1 MNRRRFALSLPMLGL
16 TRADAQVT
24 PGAVQ
29 FTPDIEPLVREIEA
43 MPREKSAEWLSA
55 RIRAGKAHRES
66 LAAVFL
72 AGIRNVNP
80 RPPGFALHCVFLGH
94 AAHELSLRAPA
105 DVRAVPLFYVLDDFK
120 SAQARDAGAKPGD
133 YTMQALTP
141 SKASAADLPAAME
154 AWDLERAEHAAAALA
169 RSSAK
174 PAAVFEQFWKYGA
187 RDYRNIG
194 HKAIFVA
201 NACRTL
207 ETIGW
212 QHAEPVLRSLALGL
226 LDFERT
232 LSMNGYALDDQC
244 FAANE
249 KLARGW
255 PAASASRGSAEL
267 VVAMRTAS
275 VADVCAET
283 AKRLN
288 AGQLNPAG
296 VWDAVHLFAAELR
309 FRSTG
314 ANVIAGIHAVTAANG
329 LHTAWRRAASPP
341 LRGLLLLQ
349 AVGWMAQ
356 FQSFAASRA
365 GLLSAALLKELQPIA
380 GTVDEALEAIAA
392 KPTEAA
398 ARMLPLA
405 ASAEHRGPL
414 VEGLLRYAITRADE
428 VHYYKYLVS
437 ILESESLVSPA
448 ARPALLASAA
458 LYAKGPSS
466 PEPGW
471 VQRTRAALSPQA

>member
-1 MNRRRFALSLPMLGL
+1 MNRRRFALSLPVLGL
-16 TRADAQVT
+16 SRAQAQAT

-29 FTPDIEPLVREIEA
+29 FTPDIEPLVREIET
-43 MPREKSAEWLSA
+43 MPREKSAEWLAA
-55 RIRAGKAHRES
+55 RMRAGKPHRES

-105 DVRAVPLFYVLDDFK
+105 GVRAMPLFHVLDDFK

-133 YTMQALTP
+133 YTMRKLAP
-141 SKASAADLPAAME
+141 SKASAADLAAAME
-154 AWDLERAEHAAAALA
+154 AWDLERAEQAAAALA
-169 RSSAK
+169 RSGAK
-174 PAAVFEQFWKYGA
+174 PAAVFEQLWKYGA

-194 HKAIFVA
+194 HKAIFTA

-244 FAANE
+244 FATNE
-249 KLARGW
+249 KLARAW
-255 PAASASRGSAEL
+255 PAGGASRGSAEL
-267 VVAMRTAS
+267 LAAMRSAS
-275 VADVCAET
+275 VAELCAET
-283 AKRLN
+283 ARSLN
-288 AGQLNPAG
+288 AGSLNAAG

-309 FRSTG
+309 LRSTG
-314 ANVIAGIHAVTAANG
+314 ANAIAGIHAVTAANG
-329 LHTAWRRAASPP
+329 LHTAWRRAASPR

-349 AVGWMAQ
+349 AVGWMGQ
-356 FQSFAASRA
+356 FQNFAASRA
-365 GLLSAALLKELQPIA
+365 GLLSATSLKDLQPIG
-380 GTVDEALEAIAA
+380 GTVDEALGAIAA
-392 KPTEAA
+392 KPVEAA

-437 ILESESLVSPA
+437 ILESEALVSPA
-448 ARPALLASAA
+448 ASPALLASAA

-466 PEPGW
+466 PEPVW
-471 VQRTRAALSPQA
+471 AERARAALSPQA

>member
-1 MNRRRFALSLPMLGL
+1 MNRRRFALSLPVLGL
-16 TRADAQVT
+16 SRAEAQVT
-24 PGAVQ
+24 PNAVQ
-29 FTPDIEPLVREIEA
+29 FTPEIEPLVREIEA
-43 MPREKSAEWLSA
+43 MPREKSAEWLAA
-55 RIRAGKAHRES
+55 RIRAGKPHRES
-66 LAAVFL
+66 LSAVFL

-94 AAHELSLRAPA
+94 AAQELSVRAPA
-105 DVRAVPLFYVLDDFK
+105 DVRALPLFYVLDDFK
-120 SAQARDAGAKPGD
+120 SAQARDAAAKPGD
-133 YTMQALTP
+133 YTMRALKP
-141 SKASAADLPAAME
+141 SKASASDLPAAMD

-169 RSSAK
+169 RSGTK
-174 PAAVFEQFWKYGA
+174 PATVFEQFWKYGA

-194 HKAIFVA
+194 HKAIFAA

-212 QHAEPVLRSLALGL
+212 QHAEPVLRSLVLGL
-226 LDFERT
+226 LDFERN

-255 PAASASRGSAEL
+255 PAADGNLGMAELLTAMRSASVSDL
-267 VVAMRTAS
+267 
-275 VADVCAET
+275 CAET
-283 AKRLN
+283 ARRLN
-288 AGQLNPAG
+288 AGSLSAAG

-309 FRSTG
+309 LRSTG

-329 LHTAWRRAASPP
+329 LHTAWRRAASPR

-356 FQSFAASRA
+356 FQTFAASRA
-365 GLLSAALLKELQPIA
+365 ELLSAASLKDLQPIA
-380 GTVDEALEAIAA
+380 GTVDEALAAIAA
-392 KPTEAA
+392 NPVEAT

-405 ASAEHRGPL
+405 VLPQLRSQL
-414 VEGLLRYAITRADE
+414 VDGLLRYAITRADE

-437 ILESESLVSPA
+437 ILETEALVSPA
-448 ARPALLASAA
+448 IRPAILAHAA

-466 PEPGW
+466 TEPAW
-471 VQRTRAALSPQA
+471 AQRARAALSPRG